1 MKNIIFLFLK
11 KTIQKNRLLLDEKE
25 LTGTDKY
32 VKITTTK
39 LEETYETVVVK
50 KETFGVR

>member
-1 MKNIIFLFLK
+1 MKK
-11 KTIQKNRLLLDEKE
+11 
-25 LTGTDKY
+25 TDKY